1 MQLELYGNKLHMSLM
16 RCSRFGT
23 KIFSYGL
30 QALMINYLQLKA
42 SNLSEMI
49 DITTHYLF
57 TRYLHAMCRHLV
69 SFANSLDPDIA
80 RQCIEPD
87 LDPIC
92 SIICWNPAKWRES
105 HFRRH

>member
-1 MQLELYGNKLHMSLM
+1 M

-30 QALMINYLQLKA
+30 QALMINYLQLNA

-49 DITTHYLF
+49 DIASHYIF
-57 TRYLHAMCRHLV
+57 TSYLHAMCRLIV

-80 RQCIEPD
+80 RQYVE
-87 LDPIC
+87 
-92 SIICWNPAKWRES
+92 A
-105 HFRRH
+105 